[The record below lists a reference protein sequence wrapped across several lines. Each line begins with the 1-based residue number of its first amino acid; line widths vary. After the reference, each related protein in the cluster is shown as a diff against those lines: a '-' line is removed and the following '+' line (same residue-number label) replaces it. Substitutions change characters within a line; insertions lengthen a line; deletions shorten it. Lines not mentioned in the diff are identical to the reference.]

1 MDENDEPSQ
10 IAELATEAVAPIEQE
25 LRRRLDVELG
35 ERDVLAVETALLK
48 AFLGGMG
55 AGLAEAAETAL
66 ERGPMAGRLG
76 GERLPAN
83 VALEQ
88 PQLPHL
94 DPWAQRYGED
104 R

>member
-1 MDENDEPSQ
+1 
-10 IAELATEAVAPIEQE
+10 
-25 LRRRLDVELG
+25 
-35 ERDVLAVETALLK
+35 
-48 AFLGGMG
+48 MG
-55 AGLAEAAETAL
+55 AGQAEAAETAL
-66 ERGPMAGRLG
+66 ERGPTAGRLG

-88 PQLPHL
+88 PPLPHL